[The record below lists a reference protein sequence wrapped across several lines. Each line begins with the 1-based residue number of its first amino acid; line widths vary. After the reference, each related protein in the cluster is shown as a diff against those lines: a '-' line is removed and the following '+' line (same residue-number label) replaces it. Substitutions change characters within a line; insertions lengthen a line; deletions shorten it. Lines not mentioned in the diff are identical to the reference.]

1 MKTSTTPIDRQTGS
15 KAAFALA
22 DGGTWHIPLIVQEA
36 TEESVRVIDKL
47 GKEWDLRQG
56 RKGEWLH
63 IPDESAVMPCI
74 FIFI

>member
-1 MKTSTTPIDRQTGS
+1 METSTAPIDHQAGTRAT
-15 KAAFALA
+15 FALA
-22 DGGTWHIPLIVQEA
+22 DGGAWHIPLIILEA

-63 IPDESAVMPCI
+63 IPDEATMMPCR
-74 FIFI
+74 FIYV